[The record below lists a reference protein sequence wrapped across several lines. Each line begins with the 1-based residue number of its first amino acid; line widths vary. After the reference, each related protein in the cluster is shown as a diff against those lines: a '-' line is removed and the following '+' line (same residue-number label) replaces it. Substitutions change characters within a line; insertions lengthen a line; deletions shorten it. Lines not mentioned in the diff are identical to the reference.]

1 MISNIKVLINTQNK
15 RKTTIF
21 KMDSKIK
28 QPSQTDL
35 VKITPNNQV
44 KTYKIQGRAPKM
56 LTTTT

>member
-44 KTYKIQGRAPKM
+44 KTYKIQGRAPKK